1 MAPRQPNNLTNSER
15 EGIRNF
21 LLQRFDDDNK
31 HHREYIPHLPDG
43 HGVHHASQGQQ
54 QLPSGAHEEGQTA
67 TES

>member
-1 MAPRQPNNLTNSER
+1 MRSECVLEAECR
-15 EGIRNF
+15 
-21 LLQRFDDDNK
+21 D
-31 HHREYIPHLPDG
+31 HREYIPHLPDG